1 MFYKENKS
9 VFLTSWKMAEFF
21 LQKFVI
27 FNMITDDILVEKR
40 GTLER
45 ARRIVWKS
53 LLNLDCQVSI
63 PFDIFRVA

>member
-1 MFYKENKS
+1 MLYQENKS
-9 VFLTSWKMAEFF
+9 HQKIAKLF
-21 LQKFVI
+21 LQKSVI

-45 ARRIVWKS
+45 TRRHISKS

>member
-1 MFYKENKS
+1 MLYKENKS
-9 VFLTSWKMAEFF
+9 HEKIAKFL

-45 ARRIVWKS
+45 ARRHI
-53 LLNLDCQVSI
+53 
-63 PFDIFRVA
+63 